1 MKKLLLLIL
10 LMLVSLPSFSQT
22 VTDTSLVILPEKI
35 ARAVIKDILL
45 GDALRKELDATQIK
59 LSLVEQ
65 KVVVK
70 DSVIFSLEEQIFN
83 LQSVDTNRKKQVEK
97 YDTIAITLEMEL
109 DKQVGRRKFFQ
120 YTTGILAGA
129 AIILGSKW

>member
-1 MKKLLLLIL
+1 
-10 LMLVSLPSFSQT
+10 
-22 VTDTSLVILPEKI
+22 
-35 ARAVIKDILL
+35 
-45 GDALRKELDATQIK
+45 
-59 LSLVEQ
+59 
-65 KVVVK
+65 
-70 DSVIFSLEEQIFN
+70 VIFSLEEQIFN

-129 AIILGSKW
+129 AIILGSK

>member
-70 DSVIFSLEEQIFN
+70 DSVIFSLEEQITN
-83 LQSVDTNRKKQVEK
+83 LQSVDLNRKKQVEK

-109 DKQVGRRKFFQ
+109 DKQIRRRKFFQ

-129 AIILGSKW
+129 AIVLGSK